1 MSWITVIW
9 SMAAGISLTLA
20 AVNLLVW
27 LRDRDAVA
35 NALFSVSAVAAAVLA
50 MQELAVMRAQT
61 PAEFGA
67 ILRWMHV
74 SAAMIVI
81 AVVWF
86 THLYLGAG
94 RRWLAWL
101 ITGLRLLV
109 LIPNFVL
116 YPNATFADIHALNR
130 VSFLGETLSVPMGEM
145 NPWRSLIHLS
155 MVLLCI
161 FVVDAA
167 LAARKLRR
175 GRQALVLGASIP
187 IAIVLSATLSGLMV
201 RGILPGPFVTLVY
214 LVLVLAMAFELSVD
228 LIRARQ
234 VAGELRDSRERMRL
248 AARAADLGLWE
259 WDVVRDEI
267 WSNDV
272 DHTSAGVFG
281 GKRIGLADYLE
292 LVHPDDRDRLETTI
306 RRTMAQARELQVEYR
321 MIDSDRGERWISAWG
336 KVEYGEGWQPLRIRG
351 VSVDITARKQ
361 LEAEAEQHR
370 SQLARVQRGFV
381 LGQLSSALAHEL
393 NQPLGAILRNAE
405 AGEAFLRQDPP
416 NLGEVGEILADIQ
429 KDDQRAAAVIQRMR
443 SLLQHGELR
452 FEAIR
457 PLELVQQAAA
467 LLEAEMRTH
476 HVTLGIVVQAD
487 LPEIRGDRIQL
498 QQVLVNLLLNSFD
511 AVKAAHQGQRQIDL
525 HAARAGEA
533 TVSLVVEDSGTGFD
547 PARLADLFEPLYT
560 TKPDGIGLGLSLCKT
575 IVAAHGGR
583 ISAAN
588 RPSGGA
594 RVEVLL
600 PVAAGDESA

>member
-1 MSWITVIW
+1 
-9 SMAAGISLTLA
+9 
-20 AVNLLVW
+20 
-27 LRDRDAVA
+27 
-35 NALFSVSAVAAAVLA
+35 
-50 MQELAVMRAQT
+50 
-61 PAEFGA
+61 
-67 ILRWMHV
+67 
-74 SAAMIVI
+74 MIV
-81 AVVWF
+81 
-86 THLYLGAG
+86 T
-94 RRWLAWL
+94 
-101 ITGLRLLV
+101 
-109 LIPNFVL
+109 
-116 YPNATFADIHALNR
+116 ALK
-130 VSFLGETLSVPMGEM
+130 
-145 NPWRSLIHLS
+145 
-155 MVLLCI
+155 
-161 FVVDAA
+161 A
-167 LAARKLRR
+167 
-175 GRQALVLGASIP
+175 
-187 IAIVLSATLSGLMV
+187 
-201 RGILPGPFVTLVY
+201 
-214 LVLVLAMAFELSVD
+214 
-228 LIRARQ
+228 
-234 VAGELRDSRERMRL
+234 
-248 AARAADLGLWE
+248 
-259 WDVVRDEI
+259 
-267 WSNDV
+267 
-272 DHTSAGVFG
+272 
-281 GKRIGLADYLE
+281 
-292 LVHPDDRDRLETTI
+292 TI

-321 MIDSDRGERWISAWG
+321 MIGADRTERWISAWG
-336 KVEYGEGWQPLRIRG
+336 KVEYGERRQPLRVRG

-361 LEAEAEQHR
+361 LEAEAQRHR

-476 HVTLGIVVQAD
+476 HVTLGIVVPAD

-498 QQVLVNLLLNSFD
+498 QQVLVNLLLNSLD

>member
-50 MQELAVMRAQT
+50 MQELALMRVQT

-74 SAAMIVI
+74 SAATIVI
-81 AVVWF
+81 ATVWF
-86 THLYLGAG
+86 IRLYLDAG
-94 RRWLAWL
+94 RRWLAWA

-116 YPNATFADIHALNR
+116 YPNATFAEVHALNP
-130 VSFLGETLSVPMGEM
+130 VSFLGETLSVPVGDM
-145 NPWRSLIHLS
+145 NPWRFLILLS
-155 MVLLCI
+155 SVLLCI

-167 LAARKLRR
+167 LAARKLGK
-175 GRQALVLGASIP
+175 GRQAMVLGASILMT
-187 IAIVLSATLSGLMV
+187 IILAALFSALMV
-201 RGILPGPFVTLVY
+201 RGILPGPFVAIVY
-214 LVLVLAMAFELSVD
+214 LVFVLAMASELSVD

-248 AARAADLGLWE
+248 AALAADLGLWD
-259 WDVVRDEI
+259 WDVPRDEI
-267 WSNDV
+267 WTNDV
-272 DHTSAGVFG
+272 VDALAKPSSA
-281 GKRIGLADYLE
+281 KRMGLRDYLA
-292 LVHPDDRDRLETTI
+292 LVHPDDRDRLEATI
-306 RRTMAQARELQVEYR
+306 RGTIADAVDFQAEYR
-321 MIDSDRGERWISAWG
+321 MAGPDGSERWISAWG
-336 KVEYGEGWQPLRIRG
+336 RVDCGEQRQPLHLRG
-351 VSVDITARKQ
+351 VSADISARKQ
-361 LEAEAEQHR
+361 LEAETQRHR
-370 SQLARVQRGFV
+370 NQLARAQRILA

-405 AGEAFLRQDPP
+405 AGENFLRQDPP
-416 NLGEVGEILADIQ
+416 ELAEVREILADIQ

-443 SLLQHGELR
+443 SLLQHGELC

-476 HVTLGIVVQAD
+476 HVTLRIVVPAD
-487 LPEIRGDRIQL
+487 LPDIRGDRIQL
-498 QQVLVNLLLNSFD
+498 QQVLVNLLLNSLD

-525 HAARAGEA
+525 HAARAGQT

-547 PARLADLFEPLYT
+547 PARRADLFEPLYT